1 MDHSKGSRVP
11 EVVITC
17 KQKQLMSADNRQAQT
32 IVQQW
37 QNIKKIK
44 QPKQKTA
51 ADIFVL
57 CLHQSPIFRTRLGHL
72 SRSYQYSGLSRA
84 SKRNLWG

>member
-37 QNIKKIK
+37 QNIKKLNNQNRK
-44 QPKQKTA
+44 QLLIYLFYVYTNHRFLEPVL
-51 ADIFVL
+51 DI
-57 CLHQSPIFRTRLGHL
+57 SPIAISTPG
-72 SRSYQYSGLSRA
+72 
-84 SKRNLWG
+84 